1 MVGQA
6 EEELKKD
13 PAVADYTSV
22 VGLNFIDN
30 YSQANAAF
38 IVLTLKPFEER
49 PGSENSVNAMM
60 PRLSEKF
67 REIGGGIVLALA
79 PPPIV
84 GLGIGDGFTCVFED
98 LQGRSPQA
106 LAQVAG
112 PYGCRQPRPEAFA
125 RFQHIFRREPSL
137 RRSSESLR
145 YRRCT
150 SSFRRYVSG
159 CGRLAG
165 REQPSCRLTR
175 HQVIV
180 RRRNEPDWGR
190 GDLKLGL
197 R

>member
-38 IVLTLKPFEER
+38 IVVTLKPLEER
-49 PGSENSVNAMM
+49 PGSENSINAMM

-106 LAQVAG
+106 LAQV
-112 PYGCRQPRPEAFA
+112 
-125 RFQHIFRREPSL
+125 L
-137 RRSSESLR
+137 RGLTVAANQDPKLSRVFSTFSAANHPCVVHRNLCDTVAVR
-145 YRRCT
+145 LL
-150 SSFRRYVSG
+150 SG
-159 CGRLAG
+159 D
-165 REQPSCRLTR
+165 T
-175 HQVIV
+175 
-180 RRRNEPDWGR
+180 
-190 GDLKLGL
+190 
-197 R
+197 